1 MRPVEATEEALL
13 AGTCTESL
21 PERVEGAGAD
31 LGAAETTLVPLV
43 AAGGGGRKDG
53 LGSPEVPVERGG

>member
-13 AGTCTESL
+13 AGTCTEFL

-31 LGAAETTLVPLV
+31 LGAAEITL
-43 AAGGGGRKDG
+43 AGGGGRKDRPDRF
-53 LGSPEVPVERGG
+53 S

>member
-13 AGTCTESL
+13 AGTCTEFL

-31 LGAAETTLVPLV
+31 LGAAETTL
-43 AAGGGGRKDG
+43 AGGGGRKDG
-53 LGSPEVPVERGG
+53 LGSPEVPVGRGG